1 MDEEEDN
8 WMQWQTGT
16 LSGKNRSRLD
26 GREETDGK
34 ENFVGKNGEK
44 LLNIVNCLV
53 DYDFFVVNLKF
64 I

>member
-1 MDEEEDN
+1 MRGETDDGKEIVDEEEDN

-34 ENFVGKNGEK
+34 GNSVGKMGKN
-44 LLNIVNCLV
+44 
-53 DYDFFVVNLKF
+53 Y
-64 I
+64 